1 MSSGVLNTEIIDFL
15 CTEAKSDMLS
25 QPMLLEISAP
35 LVVFGDIHG
44 QFSDLVHIINLT
56 GRPPSRRYLFLGDYV
71 DRGPNSLETMSL
83 FLALRLRYPN
93 DVFLLRGNH
102 ECSSI
107 SKTYGFFDECKR
119 VFSIKVW
126 RKFCEVFRCIPIAAV
141 IDSKIFCAHGGI
153 SEHLVD
159 LKQINELSRPCDVP
173 DDGILCDIL
182 WSDPDA
188 DTIGYAPND
197 RGVSYMFGYDAIA
210 KFIDRFGLDL
220 ICRAHQVINNI

>member
-83 FLALRLRYPN
+83 LLALRLRYPN

-107 SKTYGFFDECKR
+107 SKTYGFLTNVREYF
-119 VFSIKVW
+119 
-126 RKFCEVFRCIPIAAV
+126 
-141 IDSKIFCAHGGI
+141 
-153 SEHLVD
+153 L
-159 LKQINELSRPCDVP
+159 
-173 DDGILCDIL
+173 
-182 WSDPDA
+182 
-188 DTIGYAPND
+188 
-197 RGVSYMFGYDAIA
+197 
-210 KFIDRFGLDL
+210 
-220 ICRAHQVINNI
+220 